1 MNLNQIINMVVR
13 ILMRKA
19 IHKGV
24 NAGIGAASDFSR
36 RRNAAKGGAEQPRQK
51 AGNQPQMTEQQRQ
64 AKRAVKMTSRAS
76 RITKL

>member
-1 MNLNQIINMVVR
+1 MNMNQVINMVVR

-36 RRNAAKGGAEQPRQK
+36 RRTASKDGEAQAQQN
-51 AGNQPQMTEQQRQ
+51 AGNQPNMTEQQRQ
-64 AKRAVKMTSRAS
+64 AKRAVQMASRTS